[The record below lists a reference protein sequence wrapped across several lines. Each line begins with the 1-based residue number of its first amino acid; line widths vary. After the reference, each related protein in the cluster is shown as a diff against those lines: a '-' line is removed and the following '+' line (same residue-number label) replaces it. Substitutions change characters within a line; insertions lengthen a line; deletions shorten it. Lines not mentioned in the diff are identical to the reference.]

1 MARNELKSGVI
12 LSYVNLLIGNL
23 IPFFYTPV
31 MLSILG
37 QGENGLYGI
46 ANSVMGYISLLN
58 FGIGSAIIR
67 YLSKYRA
74 EKNEEAERRVAG
86 LFLKVYSLIAV
97 LILVVGIF
105 VSFHL
110 DFYGRSLSTDELQKL
125 EILVRLLTLNMAV
138 FLPFSVFSSI
148 IISHERYIFNKV
160 VNIFTTIGAPIIN
173 LVMLYAGFGSVGL
186 VVSGTIINLLSYG
199 LYTAYVI
206 KKLDFHPSFLPCPP
220 GLLKEILIFSGFA
233 FLGSLVDLLYWATD
247 KLIIGWAVGASAV
260 TVYNIGANFN
270 SYLTSLSTAISSVLT
285 PKISVLVTKQQSQKE
300 LSDLFIRVGRLQFL
314 IVSFIVSAFIVF
326 GREFLQ
332 IWLGSGYELAYPVAL
347 LTMIPV
353 SVPLIQNTG
362 LNILYVTNKHRFRS
376 IVYLCI
382 ALLNIVLTFVWVES
396 YGIVGAA
403 AATGLAYI
411 IGNICIINWYYY
423 RHIGLDI
430 PLFWKNILKML
441 PQMLFFIAVG
451 LYVVSK
457 IGIHSWLSFL
467 GAAIIYT
474 ILYYLCAYGFM
485 MNPYERELFIG
496 FLTKIFGKI
505 KR

>member
-1 MARNELKSGVI
+1 MVRNELKSGII
-12 LSYVNLLIGNL
+12 LSYLNLLIGNL

-58 FGIGSAIIR
+58 FGIGSAVIR

-74 EKNEEAERRVAG
+74 EKNEEAERRVTG
-86 LFLKVYSLIAV
+86 LFLKVYTLIAV

-110 DFYGRSLSTDELQKL
+110 DFYGRSLSAQELHKL
-125 EILVRLLTLNMAV
+125 EILVRLMTVNMAF

-148 IISHERYIFNKV
+148 IISHERYVFDKAI
-160 VNIFTTIGAPIIN
+160 NILTTIGAPVVN
-173 LVMLYAGFGSVGL
+173 LIMLYAGFGSVGL
-186 VVSGTIINLLSYG
+186 VVSSTIINLLSYG
-199 LYTAYVI
+199 LYTAYVLR
-206 KKLDFHPSFLPCPP
+206 KLCFHPSFLPCPP

-270 SYLTSLSTAISSVLT
+270 SYLTGLSTAISGILT
-285 PKISVLVTKQQSQKE
+285 PKISAIVTKDQSQKE

-314 IVSFIVSAFIVF
+314 IVSFIVSAFVVF
-326 GREFLQ
+326 GRWFLK

-353 SVPLIQNTG
+353 AVPLIQNTG
-362 LNILYVTNKHRFRS
+362 LNILYVTNKHHFRS
-376 IVYLCI
+376 TVYLCI
-382 ALLNIVLTFVWVES
+382 ALTNIVLTFAWVET

-403 AATGLAYI
+403 AATGLSYVV
-411 IGNICIINWYYY
+411 GNILIMNWYYY

-430 PLFWKNILKML
+430 PLFWRNILKMT
-441 PQMLFFIAVG
+441 PQGLLFTVVG
-451 LYVVSK
+451 LYMIPK
-457 IGIHSWLSFL
+457 LEIHSWSAFLS
-467 GAAIIYT
+467 AAAVFT
-474 ILYYLCAYGFM
+474 ALYYICSYVFM
-485 MNPYERELFIG
+485 MNAYERELFAD
-496 FLTKIFGKI
+496 LLKKAAGKL

>member
-1 MARNELKSGVI
+1 MVRNELKSGII
-12 LSYVNLLIGNL
+12 LSYLNLLIGNL

-58 FGIGSAIIR
+58 FGIGSAVIR

-74 EKNEEAERRVAG
+74 EKNEEAERRVTG
-86 LFLKVYSLIAV
+86 LFLKVYTLIAV

-105 VSFHL
+105 VSFRL
-110 DFYGRSLSTDELQKL
+110 DFYGRSLSAQELHKL
-125 EILVRLLTLNMAV
+125 EILVRLMTVNMAF

-148 IISHERYIFNKV
+148 IISHERYVFDKAI
-160 VNIFTTIGAPIIN
+160 NILTTIGAPVVN
-173 LVMLYAGFGSVGL
+173 LIMLYAGFGSVGL
-186 VVSGTIINLLSYG
+186 VVSSTIINLLSYG
-199 LYTAYVI
+199 LYTAYVLR
-206 KKLDFHPSFLPCPP
+206 KLCFHPSFLPCPP

-270 SYLTSLSTAISSVLT
+270 SYLTGLSTAISGILT
-285 PKISVLVTKQQSQKE
+285 PKISAIVTKDQSQKE

-314 IVSFIVSAFIVF
+314 IVSFIVSAFVVF
-326 GREFLQ
+326 GRWFLE

-353 SVPLIQNTG
+353 AVPLIQNTG
-362 LNILYVTNKHRFRS
+362 LNILYVINKHHFRS
-376 IVYLCI
+376 TVYLCI
-382 ALLNIVLTFVWVES
+382 ALTNIVLTFAWVET

-403 AATGLAYI
+403 AATGLSYVV
-411 IGNICIINWYYY
+411 GNILIMNWYYY

-430 PLFWKNILKML
+430 PLFWRNILKMT
-441 PQMLFFIAVG
+441 PQVLLFTVVG
-451 LYVVSK
+451 LYMIPK
-457 IGIHSWLSFL
+457 LEIHSWSAFLS
-467 GAAIIYT
+467 AAAVFT
-474 ILYYLCAYGFM
+474 ALYYICSYVFM
-485 MNPYERELFIG
+485 MNTYERELFAD
-496 FLTKIFGKI
+496 LLKKAAGKL

>member
-1 MARNELKSGVI
+1 MVRNELKSGII
-12 LSYVNLLIGNL
+12 LSYLNLLIGNL

-58 FGIGSAIIR
+58 FGIGSAVIR

-74 EKNEEAERRVAG
+74 EKNEEAERRVTG
-86 LFLKVYSLIAV
+86 LFLKVYTLIAV

-110 DFYGRSLSTDELQKL
+110 DFYGRSLSAHELHKL
-125 EILVRLLTLNMAV
+125 EILVRLMTVNMAF

-148 IISHERYIFNKV
+148 IISHERYVFDKAI
-160 VNIFTTIGAPIIN
+160 NILTTIGAPVVN
-173 LVMLYAGFGSVGL
+173 LIMLYAGFGSVGL
-186 VVSGTIINLLSYG
+186 VVSSTIINLLSYG
-199 LYTAYVI
+199 LYTAYVLR
-206 KKLDFHPSFLPCPP
+206 KLCVHPSFLPCSP
-220 GLLKEILIFSGFA
+220 GLLKEILVFSGFA

-270 SYLTSLSTAISSVLT
+270 SYLTGLSTAISGILT
-285 PKISVLVTKQQSQKE
+285 PKISAIVTKNQSQKE

-314 IVSFIVSAFIVF
+314 IVSFIVSAFVVF
-326 GREFLQ
+326 GRWFLE

-353 SVPLIQNTG
+353 SIPLIQNTG

-376 IVYLCI
+376 IVYLGI
-382 ALLNIVLTFVWVES
+382 AILNIVLTFIWVES

-403 AATGLAYI
+403 AATGLAYV
-411 IGNICIINWYYY
+411 IGNIFIINWYYY
-423 RHIGLDI
+423 RYVGLDI
-430 PLFWKNILKML
+430 PLFWKNILRML
-441 PQMLFFIAVG
+441 PQVIFFIVAG
-451 LYVVSK
+451 LYIVPQ
-457 IGIHSWLSFL
+457 IGVHSWCAFL
-467 GAAIIYT
+467 ASSVIYT
-474 ILYYLCAYGFM
+474 IFYYVCAYRVM
-485 MNPYERELFIG
+485 MNQYERDLFAEI
-496 FLTKIFGKI
+496 LMKIFNKI

>member
-1 MARNELKSGVI
+1 MVRNELKSGII
-12 LSYVNLLIGNL
+12 LSYLNLLIGNL

-58 FGIGSAIIR
+58 FGIGSAVIR

-74 EKNEEAERRVAG
+74 EKNEEAERRVTG
-86 LFLKVYSLIAV
+86 LFLKVYTLISV

-105 VSFHL
+105 VSFRL
-110 DFYGRSLSTDELQKL
+110 DFYGRSLSAQELHKL
-125 EILVRLLTLNMAV
+125 EILVRLMTVNMAF

-148 IISHERYIFNKV
+148 IISHERYVFDKAI
-160 VNIFTTIGAPIIN
+160 NILTTIGAPVVN
-173 LVMLYAGFGSVGL
+173 LIMLYAGFGSVGL
-186 VVSGTIINLLSYG
+186 VVSSTIINLLSYG
-199 LYTAYVI
+199 LYTAYVLR
-206 KKLDFHPSFLPCPP
+206 KLCFHPSFLPCPP

-270 SYLTSLSTAISSVLT
+270 SYLTGLSTAISGILT
-285 PKISVLVTKQQSQKE
+285 PKISAIVTKDQSQKE

-314 IVSFIVSAFIVF
+314 IVSFIVSAFVVF
-326 GREFLQ
+326 GRWFLE

-353 SVPLIQNTG
+353 AVPLIQNTG
-362 LNILYVTNKHRFRS
+362 LNILYVTNKHHFRS
-376 IVYLCI
+376 TVYLCI
-382 ALLNIVLTFVWVES
+382 ALTNIVLTFAWVET

-403 AATGLAYI
+403 AATGLSYVV
-411 IGNICIINWYYY
+411 GNILIMNWYYY

-430 PLFWKNILKML
+430 PLFWRNILKMT
-441 PQMLFFIAVG
+441 PQVLLFTVVG
-451 LYVVSK
+451 LYMIPK
-457 IGIHSWLSFL
+457 LEIHSWSAFLS
-467 GAAIIYT
+467 AAAVFT
-474 ILYYLCAYGFM
+474 ALYYICSYVFM
-485 MNPYERELFIG
+485 MNAYERELFAD
-496 FLTKIFGKI
+496 LLKKAAGKL